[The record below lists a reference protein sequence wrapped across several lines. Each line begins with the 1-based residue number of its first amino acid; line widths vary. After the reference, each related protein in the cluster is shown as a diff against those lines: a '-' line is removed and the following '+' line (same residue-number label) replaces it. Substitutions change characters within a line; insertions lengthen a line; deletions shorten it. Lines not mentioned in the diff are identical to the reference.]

1 MKNRWAAQWV
11 VLALFVFLP
20 RLAVAQQGSQQGRE
34 RQSGALGQNYPN
46 PFNPETTIPFTI
58 GGGSTCS
65 DLGKQYRI
73 TLRIFNVLAQLV
85 AVPRLQGGDANVSG
99 GTYLENVYLTCGDYT
114 AYWDGKFLKSDREV
128 ASGIYIYRLE
138 VDGKPYLKKMIVQ
151 K

>member
-1 MKNRWAAQWV
+1 MKNRWAARLV
-11 VLALFVFLP
+11 VLALLVFLP
-20 RLAVAQQGSQQGRE
+20 RLVVAQQGRDGK
-34 RQSGALGQNYPN
+34 SGASLGQNYPN

-58 GGGSTCS
+58 GGGSDCAEP
-65 DLGKQYRI
+65 GKQYRV
-73 TLRIFNVLAQLV
+73 TLRIFNVLAQLI

-138 VDGKPYLKKMIVQ
+138 VNGKPLLKKMIVQ